1 MSMRSFPTG
10 AAVSVWVCV
19 VAGCVSPNGNSL
31 DPDEF
36 IQTARLPDDLR
47 VELAAREPNVIDPVG
62 VAFDADGRMYVVEMG
77 DYPIRPEGSEPLG
90 RVKRLTDDDHDGF
103 YETMTLF
110 ADGLQYP
117 TSVLPWR
124 DGVLVAQPPDIL
136 FLGDADGDGVADT
149 REVLFTGFPVGNTQH
164 NINGLTWGLD
174 NWVYAANGGNHG
186 VGRPVGSPDHEV
198 SLRGMDFRFRPDTGE
213 LETSFET
220 TGGHGIA
227 FDTWGRM
234 FGTHNLSHVQHM
246 VFPVSYLA
254 RNPRLVVPTTRHMIS
269 DHDSS
274 ALLFQ
279 VSEAE
284 TRVNHPEQAGRFS
297 GGSGIAFYGGGAL
310 PNAYD
315 GSLFVNDV
323 VVNVVHQDVV
333 SADGPSFRA
342 SRRAEGIELLAG
354 RDNWFR
360 PVTLATGPEGA
371 LYVVDMHRAVIEHPE
386 WIPDAVE
393 ARLDVRAGDDKGR
406 IYRIVPRDGL
416 SAVRPDLG
424 SADVTTLVDALSHP
438 NKWWRDTAQRV
449 LLERQ
454 DLEAVP
460 LLAAMIAVPPSSV
473 ARLHGLWTL
482 RGLEALTVDQVADA
496 LRDTTAGVRENALR
510 LAEPYLRE
518 DDGLRRAVIQL
529 ADDPEPRVRMQVAL
543 TLAAASV
550 TETDS
555 LLAILRRDADHVW
568 TRYAVLAA
576 LTEGSVDVLTSL
588 LALDQTDASKLRP
601 TEGLLDAIRHLAAV
615 SAADADRDDLE
626 SLVHLA
632 TRGVAAEWPV
642 ALLDGLADG
651 LERRD
656 RHMTAEVS
664 LTQTLAELLES
675 PTTAVVRASLR
686 VASGLG
692 IANLDALDRALD
704 RARTRAVDPALSAE
718 ERANEVSLLALGA
731 YARVGETLF
740 ALMEPQS
747 PPELQ
752 TRAARALAGL
762 NDDARGAEVVR
773 RWRHY
778 SAEVKGITLDM
789 LLRDLGFHE
798 LLVTAL
804 ENGDLGVGE
813 LNLDLEQRRRLLR
826 RSTDDIQ
833 QRAAAFFGD
842 HEFSNRGAVVDEWL
856 PAVLAERGD
865 ADRGGE
871 HFQALCAQCH
881 HFRGEGYPVGPDL
894 GMAFTKGKEDLLTS
908 ILDPNAAMAPEYANY
923 LVETSDGVLLNGII
937 VGETAS
943 SVTLARANGETDTI
957 LRSEIRDIRTEGLS
971 LMPDGLEQG
980 LGAADLAD
988 LLGYL
993 QQHSH

>member
-186 VGRPVGSPDHEV
+186 VGHPVGSPDHEV

-254 RNPRLVVPTTRHMIS
+254 RNPRLAVPTTRHMIS

-406 IYRIVPRDGL
+406 IYWIVPRDGL
-416 SAVRPDLG
+416 SPVRPDLG

-473 ARLHGLWTL
+473 GRLHGLWTL

-496 LRDTTAGVRENALR
+496 LRDTSASRRRSANR
-510 LAEPYLRE
+510 LSVSVT
-518 DDGLRRAVIQL
+518 D
-529 ADDPEPRVRMQVAL
+529 
-543 TLAAASV
+543 AAASI
-550 TETDS
+550 S
-555 LLAILRRDADHVW
+555 KP
-568 TRYAVLAA
+568 
-576 LTEGSVDVLTSL
+576 SVPSVITS
-588 LALDQTDASKLRP
+588 
-601 TEGLLDAIRHLAAV
+601 
-615 SAADADRDDLE
+615 
-626 SLVHLA
+626 
-632 TRGVAAEWPV
+632 
-642 ALLDGLADG
+642 
-651 LERRD
+651 
-656 RHMTAEVS
+656 
-664 LTQTLAELLES
+664 
-675 PTTAVVRASLR
+675 RA
-686 VASGLG
+686 
-692 IANLDALDRALD
+692 
-704 RARTRAVDPALSAE
+704 
-718 ERANEVSLLALGA
+718 
-731 YARVGETLF
+731 
-740 ALMEPQS
+740 
-747 PPELQ
+747 
-752 TRAARALAGL
+752 
-762 NDDARGAEVVR
+762 
-773 RWRHY
+773 
-778 SAEVKGITLDM
+778 
-789 LLRDLGFHE
+789 
-798 LLVTAL
+798 
-804 ENGDLGVGE
+804 
-813 LNLDLEQRRRLLR
+813 
-826 RSTDDIQ
+826 
-833 QRAAAFFGD
+833 
-842 HEFSNRGAVVDEWL
+842 
-856 PAVLAERGD
+856 
-865 ADRGGE
+865 
-871 HFQALCAQCH
+871 
-881 HFRGEGYPVGPDL
+881 
-894 GMAFTKGKEDLLTS
+894 
-908 ILDPNAAMAPEYANY
+908 
-923 LVETSDGVLLNGII
+923 
-937 VGETAS
+937 
-943 SVTLARANGETDTI
+943 
-957 LRSEIRDIRTEGLS
+957 RDIRSGLTS
-971 LMPDGLEQG
+971 GWHLPRGRKI
-980 LGAADLAD
+980 
-988 LLGYL
+988 
-993 QQHSH
+993 S